1 MHVSCAGSSSPWLW
15 SVSPCSRQRESP
27 QPRTAA
33 SRPNTRTRRTPTAST
48 TPTGS
53 SWASRSRSSSSSRAC
68 SSPSSSN
75 TARAAGLVRSK
86 GRRCTATTRLEAI
99 WTAIPI
105 AIIAIIFSF
114 VFYKLP
120 GIASAPKATA
130 ASGANIAITVD
141 AHTFYWQFT
150 YPNGATSIDELHL
163 PVGRVA
169 ELTILS
175 EDVNHSWWIPQL
187 GGKTDAIPGRTNH
200 TWYQPD
206 KTGTFY
212 GQCAEFCGLFHERML
227 GRVVVTSEAEYQSF
241 VSAGAAKAL
250 GKAEWVGVCAKCHG
264 MQGQGDYGP
273 AIAANPTLTQK
284 ASLEH
289 VAAQRRRPDAC
300 RRQQLE
306 RRADA
311 CARDVPEDERLQG
324 GEREWRL
331 DRRRSYPVTW
341 KNGRVASWLV
351 TVDHK
356 RIGIL
361 YVVTAIF
368 FLFAGGIMA
377 LLMRAQ
383 LATPNEGVLTQATAT
398 TR

>member
-1 MHVSCAGSSSPWLW
+1 V
-15 SVSPCSRQRESP
+15 
-27 QPRTAA
+27 
-33 SRPNTRTRRTPTAST
+33 RRKLLALALVVFAVLAT
-48 TPTGS
+48 
-53 SWASRSRSSSSSRAC
+53 
-68 SSPSSSN
+68 
-75 TARAAGLVRSK
+75 AGLAAAANGGFTPQHAHSPNAHRITDAYWLVMGFTVAIFVLVESLLVTFIVKYRAR
-86 GRRCTATTRLEAI
+86 GRARTVEGSQVHGHHRLEAI

-163 PVGRVA
+163 PVGKVA

-187 GGKTDAIPGRTNH
+187 GGKTDAIAGRTNH
-200 TWYQPD
+200 TWYEPD

-241 VSAGAAKAL
+241 ISAGAAKQL

-273 AIAANPTLTQK
+273 ALASNPILTQK
-284 ASLEH
+284 SSLEDLL
-289 VAAQRRRPDAC
+289 RK
-300 RRQQLE
+300 
-306 RRADA
+306 
-311 CARDVPEDERLQG
+311 G
-324 GEREWRL
+324 GTLMPAVGNNWS
-331 DRRRSYPVTW
+331 DTQ
-341 KNGRVASWLV
+341 
-351 TVDHK
+351 
-356 RIGIL
+356 
-361 YVVTAIF
+361 
-368 FLFAGGIMA
+368 
-377 LLMRAQ
+377 MRA
-383 LATPNEGVLTQATAT
+383 LETYLEKSVYKGASASGS
-398 TR
+398 